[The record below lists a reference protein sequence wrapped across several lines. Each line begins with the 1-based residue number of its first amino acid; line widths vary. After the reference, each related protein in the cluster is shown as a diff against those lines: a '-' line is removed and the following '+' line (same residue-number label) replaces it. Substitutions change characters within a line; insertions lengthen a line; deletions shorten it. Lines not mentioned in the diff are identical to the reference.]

1 MKILLTGASSMTGM
15 WFAHALTKAG
25 HEVHAT
31 FRQPKSHYDEP
42 LRKARVQRAVA
53 VCRPHWSVSFGD
65 DAFLKLIQEE
75 GPFDVLCH
83 HGADVANYKSPTFDA
98 VRAASANAYRVEEVF
113 RTLRKTNCTRV
124 VLTGSIFEP
133 REGCG
138 AGSELAISPYG
149 LSKGLTAEIFRY
161 YASHV
166 GLSLGKFVIANPF
179 GPFEEPRFTSY
190 LMLCWAAGQAAE
202 VRTPLYVRDNIHAE
216 ELAAIYARFVEQLPS
231 SGYSQVH
238 PSGYV
243 GTQGDFTLRVAAET
257 RQRIDAPCEV
267 VLANQTEFAEPH
279 MRVNSDRFDHAS
291 LDFDESRAWDNFVG
305 YYKASFEQPAA
316 APTLA

>member
-15 WFAHALTKAG
+15 WFAQALTKAG

-31 FRQPKSHYDEP
+31 FRQSKSHYDEP
-42 LRKARVQRAVA
+42 LRKTRVQRVA
-53 VCRPHWSVSFGD
+53 AMCHTHWNVSFGD
-65 DAFLKLIQEE
+65 DAFLKLIEE
-75 GPFDVLCH
+75 ERPFDVLCH
-83 HGADVANYKSPTFDA
+83 HGADVSNYKSPTFDPI
-98 VRAASANAYRVEEVF
+98 RAASANAYRVDEVF
-113 RTLRKTNCTRV
+113 QVLRKNDCKRV

-138 AGSELAISPYG
+138 EGSELAVSPYG
-149 LSKGLTAEIFRY
+149 LSKGLTAAIFRY
-161 YASHV
+161 YASHH

-190 LMLCWAAGQAAE
+190 LMRCWAAGQAAE

-216 ELAAIYARFVEQLPS
+216 ELAAIYVRFVEDLPA
-231 SGYSQVH
+231 SGFTQVH

-267 VLANQTEFAEPH
+267 VLANQTEFPEPR
-279 MRVNSDRFDHAS
+279 MRVNSNRFDHAF
-291 LDFDESRAWDNFVG
+291 LGFDETQAWDNFVG
-305 YYKASFEQPAA
+305 YYKASFEQPNR
-316 APTLA
+316 APSLV